1 MSLPKRVTIFGY
13 KVKVVLNDDIDNHGA
28 CDPAQKIIWIRKSD
42 SLKTQRETL
51 IHEIL
56 HMILGIGGVSYM
68 LHDDLEEAVVR
79 CLEGGLVPL
88 LSSVEMFDP

>member
-1 MSLPKRVTIFGY
+1 
-13 KVKVVLNDDIDNHGA
+13 
-28 CDPAQKIIWIRKSD
+28 
-42 SLKTQRETL
+42 
-51 IHEIL
+51 
-56 HMILGIGGVSYM
+56 MILGIGGVSYM